1 MKSRSLSI
9 LVNFDH
15 EPSLVFTIAAAFIW
29 REQSGNQVGSNKRK
43 IWKKK
48 KKEAF
53 SRKIVLGF
61 YLVPPLRRIYIEFVL
76 VNKHYR
82 IVCSGRRIV
91 YFEQCK
97 SWETRLLI
105 YNAWVDEVFANQSLY
120 LARAKFLMNG
130 AVG

>member
-1 MKSRSLSI
+1 MQMVKREI
-9 LVNFDH
+9 TFIFD
-15 EPSLVFTIAAAFIW
+15 STIPAAFIW

-43 IWKKK
+43 IWKKKK

-82 IVCSGRRIV
+82 RIV
-91 YFEQCK
+91 
-97 SWETRLLI
+97 
-105 YNAWVDEVFANQSLY
+105 
-120 LARAKFLMNG
+120 
-130 AVG
+130 